1 MASDHPAPRSPG
13 EVKRRTKAI
22 SRFPAE
28 TSCLTPVWAVLEL
41 YITHATNGVRFTS
54 SNGDTHV
61 APGT

>member
-1 MASDHPAPRSPG
+1 
-13 EVKRRTKAI
+13 VI